1 MIRVNLELLTYTAR
15 IHDKEQ
21 EPDVREQKFSPGEQI
36 LPQGKRVSHVYVIK
50 KGIAKC
56 YLSEDNG
63 KDFIQEFFGEG
74 ELFGEI
80 EVINDTFS
88 FCCIE
93 AITEV
98 EVYRIERKYFK
109 ERVSTDTRFNQLII
123 KSLTNKISYKAH
135 RHAYHQSHTSEENLL
150 RLIGMFP
157 QLLSK
162 ISKQDIAN
170 YLGITL
176 RSLNRTINDLKNRN
190 LLS

>member
-1 MIRVNLELLTYTAR
+1 MIRVNLELLPYTVK
-15 IHDKEQ
+15 IHDKE
-21 EPDVREQKFSPGEQI
+21 PDLYVTEQKFSPGEQI
-36 LPQGKRVSHVYVIK
+36 IQQGKRVSYVYVIK
-50 KGIAKC
+50 NGIAKC

-80 EVINDTFS
+80 EVINDTLS

-93 AITEV
+93 AITAV
-98 EVYRIERKYFK
+98 EVYKIEKRYFK
-109 ERVSTDTRFNQLII
+109 ESLSTDKTFSELII
-123 KSLTNKISYKAH
+123 KSLTSKISYKAH

-150 RLIGMFP
+150 RLVGMFP
-157 QLLSK
+157 QLLTK
-162 ISKQDIAN
+162 ISKQDIAS

-190 LLS
+190 LIG